1 MKKANFVWMSAKTKC
16 QGSEF
21 TGADSRN
28 RYACACVSVCVCA
41 NPFYWLI
48 VLYMTPL
55 DVLAFKVTY

>member
-1 MKKANFVWMSAKTKC
+1 MKKALTMFGCRPRTKC

-21 TGADSRN
+21 TEGADSRN
-28 RYACACVSVCVCA
+28 RYACACVSVCA

-55 DVLAFKVTY
+55 NVLASKVTY